1 MADTR
6 GEQILLRIKAKLGDL
21 VNIPYSLLLEDGTNL
36 LLQDGSLLLLQ
47 GNPGFL
53 PQGNTLTVYRSRVEP
68 LARGEVPAIILE
80 PVNDQPSDTSFYD
93 VLDWTMRV
101 RVTTF
106 VRADVPDN
114 NSDAFTQLVHNVIMD
129 DPTCNGLALDV
140 TPDRTD
146 FNMYEADVPL
156 GVISQDFL
164 VRYRSSR
171 DDLTSA

>member
-1 MADTR
+1 
-6 GEQILLRIKAKLGDL
+6 
-21 VNIPYSLLLEDGTNL
+21 
-36 LLQDGSLLLLQ
+36 
-47 GNPGFL
+47 
-53 PQGNTLTVYRSRVEP
+53 
-68 LARGEVPAIILE
+68 
-80 PVNDQPSDTSFYD
+80 
-93 VLDWTMRV
+93 
-101 RVTTF
+101 
-106 VRADVPDN
+106 VRADVPDD
-114 NSDAFTQLVHNVIMD
+114 NSDAFTQLVHEEIMD

>member
-6 GEQILLRIKAKLGDL
+6 REQILSRIK
-21 VNIPYSLLLEDGTNL
+21 TNL
-36 LLQDGSLLLLQ
+36 DGIS
-47 GNPGFL
+47 
-53 PQGNTLTVYRSRVEP
+53 TATVYRSRVEP

-80 PVNDQPSDTSFYD
+80 PVNDQPNDTNFYD
-93 VLDWTMRV
+93 KLDWTMRV

-106 VRADVPDN
+106 VRADVPDD
-114 NSDAFTQLVHNVIMD
+114 NSDAFTQLVHSKIMN

-156 GVISQDFL
+156 GAISQDFL

-171 DDLTSA
+171 TDLTPA